1 MPSDQLDILCSVET
15 WALAP
20 VSSLDGF
27 TGDDGVKYGYC
38 STATDSSQVLPG
50 LSLLSYTEKKYLAQ
64 NQKSRQRGQD
74 DEAVNGATSP
84 SHSERFGETLEE
96 RDGGFESGALMRTA
110 RGIKTS

>member
-50 LSLLSYTEKKYLAQ
+50 LSLLSSQRRNILYKT
-64 NQKSRQRGQD
+64 KSRD
-74 DEAVNGATSP
+74 NVD
-84 SHSERFGETLEE
+84 
-96 RDGGFESGALMRTA
+96 
-110 RGIKTS
+110 KTTKP

>member
-1 MPSDQLDILCSVET
+1 M
-15 WALAP
+15 A
-20 VSSLDGF
+20 SLVM
-27 TGDDGVKYGYC
+27 TEC
-38 STATDSSQVLPG
+38 STGTARLRQSCLFIEVLPG